1 MLHDLNSEALR
12 FENRADAITK
22 MIELLP
28 VHQMCHEGWVVVAIS
43 AEGVPVAEG
52 IAKKLGL
59 GYDLLFTEAIYAPNN
74 PECQIAMVSETEEIV
89 IHTELVDSFGINLDF
104 IYGEAH
110 RKYEE
115 KVLKYVYKYRKGD
128 LIGSLKGKNVLLVD
142 EGCETGL
149 TVLTCIKTAISAGAR
164 SVSYA
169 TPVIA
174 SNVVAGLEAVVDE
187 IFTVFRVA
195 NFVDVDFYYRTK
207 EPLVQEA
214 VKAIIEAS
222 SNYLPFQ
229 KTGEVKTCSI
239 LLK

>member
-1 MLHDLNSEALR
+1 MLYDLNSEALR
-12 FENRADAITK
+12 FENRNEAASKIIDI
-22 MIELLP
+22 LP
-28 VHQMCHEGWVVVAIS
+28 AHQMCHEGWVLVAIS
-43 AEGVPVAEG
+43 AEGVPIAEAV
-52 IAKKLGL
+52 AKKLGL
-59 GYDLLFTEAIYAPNN
+59 GYDLLLTEAVYAPNN
-74 PECQIAMVSETEEIV
+74 PECQIAMVSETKEIV
-89 IHTELVDSFGINLDF
+89 IHTELVESFGINLDF

-128 LIGSLKGKNVLLVD
+128 LIDSLKDKNVLLVD

-149 TVLTCIKTAISAGAR
+149 TVLTCIKTAIGAGAR

-174 SNVVAGLEAVVDE
+174 SNVVVGLEAVVDE

-195 NFVDVDFYYRTK
+195 NFVDVDFYYRDYA
-207 EPLVQEA
+207 PLTQEE
-214 VKAIIEAS
+214 VKAIIESS

-229 KTGEVKTCSI
+229 KTGDIRTCSI